1 MARTLTAL
9 LFFILPWLAPGQTK
23 PGAPDPALIQKVT
36 AEIADITGL
45 AVKRPV
51 PFEMISRAAWKQWVN
66 DEITRTVK
74 PEEIRIEE
82 LVLKRFGLI
91 PADYDLRQATVD
103 LLGEQAAAVY
113 DHRRKRMLFVEGAAE
128 GAMEEAVLVH
138 ELSHAVADQHFDMK
152 RFLEKG
158 PKSDEA
164 QTARMAVVE
173 GQAMWIM
180 LESQMRKMGATLTG
194 NSATLDLML
203 PNMGKLAA
211 ESYPIFTKA
220 PLYLRETLLFP
231 YTAGLVFQ
239 QAVLEKSG
247 KAGFADV
254 LRNPPTSTQQVLHP
268 NKYFA
273 ATAATRPAIPA
284 IQNLKDFTKLTDGS
298 IGELDFQIL
307 IQQYVAE
314 PEAREIAPK
323 LLGGSFDLL
332 EHKKEKYALLR
343 WSAEW
348 DSPASAQAFLAHYQ
362 KVLRGKSK
370 QLELRQDSPTQLSG
384 FNEHGGFLVTLDAA
398 RVTALEGLKRT
409 QPAARPAL

>member
-9 LFFILPWLAPGQTK
+9 LAVFLPWLVQAQV
-23 PGAPDPALIQKVT
+23 PDAAQIRKLT

-51 PFEMISRAAWKQWVN
+51 PFEMISRSAWKQWVS

-128 GAMEEAVLVH
+128 GSMEEAVLIH

-164 QTARMAVVE
+164 QAARMAVVE

-180 LESQMRKMGATLTG
+180 LESQMRKTGATLKG
-194 NSATLDLML
+194 NSAAIDIML

-211 ESYPIFTKA
+211 DAYPVFTKA

-231 YTAGLVFQ
+231 YTAGLLFQ
-239 QAVLEKSG
+239 QAVLEKNG
-247 KAGFADV
+247 KSGFADV
-254 LRNPPTSTQQVLHP
+254 LRNPPASTQQIIHP
-268 NKYFA
+268 DKYFS
-273 ATAATRPAIPA
+273 ATAQTRPAVPPMA
-284 IQNLKDFTKLTDGS
+284 NLKEFDKLTSGS
-298 IGELDFQIL
+298 IGELDFKIL
-307 IQQYVAE
+307 LQQYVGE
-314 PEAREIAPK
+314 PESRAISPK
-323 LLGGSFDLL
+323 LRGGLFDLL
-332 EHKKEKYALLR
+332 EHKKEKYAVLR

-348 DSPASAQAFLAHYQ
+348 DSPETARAFFADYE

-370 QLELRQDSPTQLSG
+370 QLELRQDSLTQLSG
-384 FNEHGGFLVTLDAA
+384 YNEHGDFIVTLDAA

-409 QPAARPAL
+409 EPAARPAL

>member
-1 MARTLTAL
+1 LARTLTTL
-9 LFFILPWLAPGQTK
+9 LAVFLPWLAHAQ
-23 PGAPDPALIQKVT
+23 APDAAAIQKMT

-45 AVKRPV
+45 TVKRPV
-51 PFEMISRAAWKQWVN
+51 PFEMITREGWKKWVD
-66 DEITRTVK
+66 DEITRSVK

-128 GAMEEAVLVH
+128 GAMAEAVLIH
-138 ELSHAVADQHFDMK
+138 ELSHAVADQHYDMK

-180 LESQMRKMGATLTG
+180 LESQMRKMGATLRG
-194 NSATLDLML
+194 NTAALDMML
-203 PNMGKLAA
+203 PTMGKLAA
-211 ESYPIFTKA
+211 DSYPIFTKA

-231 YTAGLVFQ
+231 YTAGLTFQ
-239 QAVLEKSG
+239 QAVLEKNG
-247 KAGFADV
+247 KSGFADV
-254 LRNPPTSTQQVLHP
+254 LRNPPSSTQQILHP
-268 NKYFA
+268 AKYFS
-273 ATAATRPAIPA
+273 ATEQTRPAVPA
-284 IQNLKDFTKLTDGS
+284 IPNLKEFDKLTSGT

-314 PEAREIAPK
+314 PESRSIAPK
-323 LLGGSFDLL
+323 LLGGVFDLL
-332 EHKKEKYALLR
+332 EHKKEKYAVLR
-343 WSAEW
+343 WTAEW
-348 DSPASAQAFLAHYQ
+348 DSPETARAFLDLYR

-370 QLELRQDSPTQLSG
+370 KLESTQDSPAQFTG
-384 FNEHGGFLVTLDAA
+384 HNEHGAFVITLDAA
-398 RVTALEGLKRT
+398 RVTALEGLKRSE
-409 QPAARPAL
+409 AAGRPAL

>member
-9 LFFILPWLAPGQTK
+9 LLIVLPWLAQAQSQ
-23 PGAPDPALIQKVT
+23 APNAALIRKVT
-36 AEIADITGL
+36 DEIAGITGL

-51 PFEMISRAAWKQWVN
+51 PFEMISRAGWKQWVD
-66 DEITRTVK
+66 DEVTRTVK
-74 PEEIRIEE
+74 PKEIRVES

-128 GAMEEAVLVH
+128 GAMEEAVLIH
-138 ELSHAVADQHFDMK
+138 ELSHAVADQHFNMK

-158 PKSDEA
+158 PQTDEA

-180 LESQMRKMGATLTG
+180 IESQMRKMGTTLRG
-194 NSATLDLML
+194 NSTAIENML

-231 YTAGLVFQ
+231 YTAGLSFQ
-239 QAVLEKSG
+239 QAVLEKNGQS
-247 KAGFADV
+247 GFADV
-254 LRNPPTSTQQVLHP
+254 LRHPPASTQQILHP
-268 NKYFA
+268 AKYFA
-273 ATAATRPAIPA
+273 ATAPAHPPVPDIP
-284 IQNLKDFTKLTDGS
+284 NRKEFELLTSGS
-298 IGELDFQIL
+298 LGELDFQIL
-307 IQQYVAE
+307 IQQYVTEAE
-314 PEAREIAPK
+314 ALNIAPK

-332 EHKKEKYALLR
+332 EHKTEKYVLLR
-343 WSAEW
+343 WSADW
-348 DSPASAQAFLAHYQ
+348 DSPESARAFLVHYQ
-362 KVLRGKSK
+362 KVLRGKSR
-370 QLELRQDSPTQLSG
+370 QLDLRQDSPTQLSG
-384 FNEHGGFLVTLDAA
+384 TNEHGGFVVTVDGA
-398 RVTALEGLKRT
+398 RVTALEGLKRIE
-409 QPAARPAL
+409 PADRPAL

>member
-9 LFFILPWLAPGQTK
+9 FALLLPWQLFAQ
-23 PGAPDPALIQKVT
+23 APDAALIKRMT
-36 AEIADITGL
+36 TEIADITGL

-51 PFEMISRAAWKQWVN
+51 PFEMISRAGWKQWVN
-66 DEITRTVK
+66 DEITLTVK

-82 LVLKRFGLI
+82 LVLRRFGLI

-128 GAMEEAVLVH
+128 GAMEEAVLIH
-138 ELSHAVADQHFDMK
+138 ELSHAVADQHYDMK

-180 LESQMRKMGATLTG
+180 LESQMRKMGTSLKG
-194 NSATLDLML
+194 NSAALDLML
-203 PNMGKLAA
+203 PSMGKLAA
-211 ESYPIFTKA
+211 DSYPIFTKA

-231 YTAGLVFQ
+231 YTAGLLFQ
-239 QAVLEKSG
+239 QAVLEKNG
-247 KAGFADV
+247 KSGFADV
-254 LRNPPTSTQQVLHP
+254 LRNPPSSTQQVLHP
-268 NKYFA
+268 ASYFS
-273 ATAATRPAIPA
+273 ATQSARPPVPPLA
-284 IQNLKDFTKLTDGS
+284 NLKEFNKLTSGS

-307 IQQYVAE
+307 LQQYVGE
-314 PEAREIAPK
+314 PDSRATAPK
-323 LLGGSFDLL
+323 LLGGLFDLL
-332 EHKKEKYALLR
+332 EHKKEKYAVLR

-348 DSPASAQAFLAHYQ
+348 DSPETARTFFAQYQ

-370 QLELRQDSPTQLSG
+370 LMELNQDTPTRLAG
-384 FNEHGGFLVTLDAA
+384 HNEHGDFLITLESA
-398 RVTALEGLKRT
+398 RITGLEGLKRT
-409 QPAARPAL
+409 EPAGRPAL

>member
-1 MARTLTAL
+1 LARTLTAL
-9 LFFILPWLAPGQTK
+9 LALLLPWQLFAQ
-23 PGAPDPALIQKVT
+23 APDAALIKRMT
-36 AEIADITGL
+36 TEIADITGL

-51 PFEMISRAAWKQWVN
+51 PFEMISRAGWKQWVK

-82 LVLKRFGLI
+82 LVLRRFGLI

-113 DHRRKRMLFVEGAAE
+113 DHRRKRMLFVEGATE
-128 GAMEEAVLVH
+128 GAMAEAVLIH

-180 LESQMRKMGATLTG
+180 LESQMRKMGTSLKG
-194 NSATLDLML
+194 NSAALDLML

-231 YTAGLVFQ
+231 YTAGLLFQ
-239 QAVLEKSG
+239 QAVLEKNG
-247 KAGFADV
+247 KSGFADV
-254 LRNPPTSTQQVLHP
+254 LRNPPSSTQQILHP
-268 NKYFA
+268 ASYFS
-273 ATAATRPAIPA
+273 ATQPSRPPVPPLA
-284 IQNLKDFTKLTDGS
+284 NLKEFDKLTSGS

-307 IQQYVAE
+307 LQQYVGE
-314 PEAREIAPK
+314 PESRATAPK
-323 LLGGSFDLL
+323 LLGGLFDLL
-332 EHKKEKYALLR
+332 EHKKEKYAVLR

-348 DSPASAQAFLAHYQ
+348 DSPETARAFLAHYQ

-370 QLELRQDSPTQLSG
+370 LLELTQETPTQLAG
-384 FNEHGGFLVTLDAA
+384 HNEHGGFLITLESA
-398 RVTALEGLKRT
+398 RITGLEGLKRT
-409 QPAARPAL
+409 EPAGRPAL